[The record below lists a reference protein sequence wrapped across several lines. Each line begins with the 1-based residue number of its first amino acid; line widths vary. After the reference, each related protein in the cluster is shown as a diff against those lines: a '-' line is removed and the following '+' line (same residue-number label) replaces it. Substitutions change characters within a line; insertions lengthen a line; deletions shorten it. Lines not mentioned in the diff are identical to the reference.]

1 MWDQAPAPLGTVA
14 IGLPGRAKGG
24 YGTRSLTLCCF
35 ISVSKVVFK
44 GSFLP
49 EAFFLSSINL
59 LSNSSV
65 LPSSQG
71 LNLGVYAP
79 DAYAI
84 QKD

>member
-1 MWDQAPAPLGTVA
+1 MSQ
-14 IGLPGRAKGG
+14 
-24 YGTRSLTLCCF
+24 
-35 ISVSKVVFK
+35 VVFK
-44 GSFLP
+44 GPFLP
-49 EAFFLSSINL
+49 EAVFLSSINL